1 MLEMS
6 IESLRVNS
14 GGNQYVVI
22 LQQNDSNRGL
32 PIWIGPAEANAIALE
47 LQGAKPPRPLTH
59 DLLISVMDNLGASLG
74 SIIVSDIR
82 EETFY
87 ARLLLNTDSEQLELD
102 SRPSDAMALAVR
114 ANVPIYAEESVL
126 DQAGVLIDSETGN
139 VLPREENESSGSPQ
153 EQESLDLSAFRDVVE
168 RLDLDQLDRNKR
180 HQGDQGDQGNQNNG

>member
-114 ANVPIYAEESVL
+114 AKVPIYAEESVL

-180 HQGDQGDQGNQNNG
+180 DQGDQGDQGNQNNG